1 MNRPSFLPRSE
12 SKVVF
17 VLVMVCFTW
26 TLNSLLQTL
35 VDAFHSAPA
44 YLPGL
49 FTLHGKPE
57 MRVGDLLLFSPIVE
71 SLILV
76 AVIEVLRWISCPT
89 WVQICGSTIII
100 AILHSVG
107 WRPWGLIVAP
117 GFAVQA
123 FSYLY
128 WRSGSR
134 TIAFAIVVCIHAL
147 HNLMP
152 AISNFA
158 YAICLA

>member
-12 SKVVF
+12 SKLVF
-17 VLVMVCFTW
+17 ILVMVCFTW

-49 FTLHGKPE
+49 FTVHSKPE
-57 MRVGDLLLFSPIVE
+57 MRVSDLLLFSPVVE
-71 SLILV
+71 SLLLV
-76 AVIEVLRWISCPT
+76 AAIELLRWVGSPT
-89 WVQICGSTIII
+89 WLQICGSTMII

-107 WRPWGLIVAP
+107 WRPWALIVAP

-128 WRSGSR
+128 WRSDSR
-134 TIAFAIVVCIHAL
+134 MIAFVIVVCIHAL
-147 HNLMP
+147 HNLIP
-152 AISNFA
+152 AISNLA
-158 YAICLA
+158 YSIRYV